1 MKNIMIDLETLGN
14 RSDAVI
20 LSLGA
25 VKFDLTS
32 GKIDD
37 QGFYASISID
47 SHPALA
53 RHILLATLL

>member
-47 SHPALA
+47 SNQ
-53 RHILLATLL
+53 